1 MRRHLA
7 LILLL
12 SASSAHAELN
22 TESLPAGA
30 AGIIGMDITA
40 FRASKVGQAFEKLA
54 GIKAKQLEASRKLS
68 EQLGLDSK
76 QDLHEIVIAIY
87 PGDDG
92 KVSEKDATGVVLVRG
107 KFLPARINS
116 FGQANGLS
124 SKTAGRYQAW
134 EAGAFI
140 EKLSGEKPKGN
151 TNDAYVVAH
160 SDNLVII
167 ASAKC
172 LERAL
177 AAADHREKSALLP
190 SNVAARFAT
199 ARTGWFYLYADATK
213 MKDAK
218 QEVGAESL
226 SLVLDENA
234 DDLRLASSAGFVSEE
249 KASLMRKQLAGLQA
263 MATIGLMNADGKSPE
278 EKANLTLLSEL
289 IQRIRLGGE
298 GKTAT
303 LELDFPVDKAV
314 QALSK
319 VIEKSPAV
327 PAGR

>member
-1 MRRHLA
+1 MRPLLA

-12 SASSAHAELN
+12 CVSSAHAELQ

-30 AGIIGMDITA
+30 AGIVGMDLTA
-40 FRASKVGQAFEKLA
+40 FRASKFGQAFEKLA

-116 FGQANGLS
+116 FGQANGLP
-124 SKTAGRYQAW
+124 SKTAGKYQAW

-140 EKLSGEKPKGN
+140 EKLSGEKPKEN
-151 TNDAYVVAH
+151 VKDAYVVAH

-167 ASAKC
+167 ASAKF
-172 LERAL
+172 LERAI
-177 AAADHREKSALLP
+177 AAADRRENSALLP
-190 SNVAARFAT
+190 RNVAAKFAA
-199 ARTGWFYLYADATK
+199 ARTGWLYLYADATK

-218 QEVGAESL
+218 PEVGAESL

-234 DDLRLASSAGFVSEE
+234 ADLRLKSSAGFVSEE

-263 MATIGLMNADGKSPE
+263 MATIGLMNADEKSPE
-278 EKANLTLLSEL
+278 EKENLTLLSEL
-289 IQRIRLGGE
+289 IQKIRLGGE

-314 QALSK
+314 QALTK
-319 VIEKSPAV
+319 AVEKSQPR
-327 PAGR
+327 PAGK

>member
-1 MRRHLA
+1 MRPLLA

-12 SASSAHAELN
+12 SVSSAHAELQ

-30 AGIIGMDITA
+30 AGIIGMDLTA
-40 FRASKVGQAFEKLA
+40 FRASKFGQAFEKLA

-116 FGQANGLS
+116 FGQANGLP
-124 SKTAGRYQAW
+124 SKTAGKYQAW

-140 EKLSGEKPKGN
+140 EKLSGEKPKEN
-151 TNDAYVVAH
+151 TKDAYVVAH

-167 ASAKC
+167 ASAKF

-177 AAADHREKSALLP
+177 AAADRREKSALLP
-190 SNVAARFAT
+190 SNVAAKFAA
-199 ARTGWFYLYADATK
+199 ARGGWFYLYADATK

-218 QEVGAESL
+218 PEVGAESL
-226 SLVLDENA
+226 SLVLNENVA
-234 DDLRLASSAGFVSEE
+234 DLRLASAAGFVSED

-278 EKANLTLLSEL
+278 EQENLTLLSEL
-289 IQRIRLGGE
+289 IQKIRLGGE

-314 QALSK
+314 QAMTK
-319 VIEKSPAV
+319 AIEKSQPR
-327 PAGR
+327 PAGK

>member
-1 MRRHLA
+1 MRPLVA

-12 SASSAHAELN
+12 SVSSAHAELQ

-30 AGIIGMDITA
+30 AGIVGMDLTA
-40 FRASKVGQAFEKLA
+40 FRASKFGQAFEKLA

-92 KVSEKDATGVVLVRG
+92 KVSEKNAMGVVLVRG

-116 FGQANGLS
+116 FGQANGLP
-124 SKTAGRYQAW
+124 SKTAGKYQAW

-140 EKLSGEKPKGN
+140 EKLSGEKPKEN
-151 TNDAYVVAH
+151 VKDAYVVAH

-167 ASAKC
+167 ASAKF
-172 LERAL
+172 LERAI
-177 AAADHREKSALLP
+177 AAADRREKSAVLP
-190 SNVAARFAT
+190 NNVAAKFAA
-199 ARTGWFYLYADATK
+199 ARTGWLYLYADATK

-218 QEVGAESL
+218 PEVGAESL
-226 SLVLDENA
+226 SLVLNENVA
-234 DDLRLASSAGFVSEE
+234 DLRLAAAAGFVSED
-249 KASLMRKQLAGLQA
+249 KASLMRKQLTGLQA
-263 MATIGLMNADGKSPE
+263 MATIGLMNADEKSPE
-278 EKANLTLLSEL
+278 EKENLTLLSEL
-289 IQRIRLGGE
+289 IQKIRLGGE

-314 QALSK
+314 QAMTK
-319 VIEKSPAV
+319 AIEKSQPR
-327 PAGR
+327 PAGK